1 MALTRN
7 DLKNMGLDPE
17 IAGKI
22 ISMHVDTIND
32 IKDERDKYKADA
44 EKLPEVQRQLEKAN
58 KDLAAMADEGW
69 EQKYKDVQKA
79 LDDLK
84 ADNKAKEARSA
95 KSAEYKRL
103 IIEAGIPEKRAASI
117 LRISDKEIESLKL
130 DKDGKAENAAD
141 VIKALKADFADFV
154 VTTEEKGADTP
165 TPPANGDTKGL
176 KTREEIMKMKDR
188 AAQQA
193 EIEKILA
200 SGKNFFDS

>member
-32 IKDERDKYKADA
+32 IKDERDKFKADA

-58 KDLAAMADEGW
+58 KDLAAIADEGW
-69 EQKYKDVQKA
+69 EQKYKDAQKA

-141 VIKALKADFADFV
+141 VIKALKADFSDFV

-165 TPPANGDTKGL
+165 TPPSNGDAKGL
-176 KTREEIMKMKDR
+176 KSKEEIMKMTDGR
-188 AAQQA
+188 ARQA
-193 EIEKILA
+193 EIAKYLEA
-200 SGKNFFDS
+200 GMTF